1 VSFTPGPPPTT
12 APPTTAPPTT
22 VPETTTTVP
31 ITPNTSEVTP
41 PTTVPITPS
50 GGGLPVTGAQSL
62 MLAAVALVLVGL
74 GVGFRIISRRAESD
88 G

>member
-1 VSFTPGPPPTT
+1 
-12 APPTTAPPTT
+12 
-22 VPETTTTVP
+22 VP
-31 ITPNTSEVTP
+31 ITPS
-41 PTTVPITPS
+41 S

-74 GVGFRIISRRAESD
+74 GVGFRIISRRADSN